1 MRNPNDSAMTGNLPI
16 QSITDRMSE
25 SPENLMST
33 SMRETDSLSMGA
45 LAVIVIG
52 PDQDRRRALA
62 TAIADS
68 QVNLIKELPAYPN
81 FDDLNRILA
90 ADYDVMIIDLDP
102 DPERALEVVENTCA
116 RTSLLTLMIFS
127 SQSDPELL
135 VRCMRAG
142 AREFLRV
149 PVSPASMGEALVRA
163 AVRRDEVRRQKKATG
178 KLFVFAGAKGGSGV
192 TTIASNFSLSLARE
206 SGQKAALVDLNL
218 HLGDAALALNLTPKF
233 SIMDAF
239 DNWQRLDADLLNV
252 LFTKHSSGLSVLAAP
267 DSVVSF
273 QPARQTVQKLLRIA
287 RDNFDFVVV
296 DGGSGSAFTY
306 EALFEMADTVY
317 LVTQIG
323 VPELRN
329 ANRFVTRFFSD
340 PENRKLE
347 VVLNRVPSRNLEI
360 DEPSITKAL
369 TRPARWKIPN
379 DFANAR
385 RAQNTG
391 VPIADQRSPISRVI
405 AQMAQAASG
414 RDPDPRKKKRFGL
427 FG

>member
-1 MRNPNDSAMTGNLPI
+1 VKNPIASVMTGNLPI
-16 QSITDRMSE
+16 QSTTKPMRE

-52 PDQDRRRALA
+52 PDQERRRAL
-62 TAIADS
+62 TKVIADS
-68 QVNLIKELPAYPN
+68 QASVVKELPAYPN

-90 ADYDVMIIDLDP
+90 ADHDVIMIDLDS
-102 DPERALEVVENTCA
+102 DPERALEIVENTCA
-116 RTSLLTLMIFS
+116 RTSLLTVMIFS

-142 AREFLRV
+142 AREFLRA
-149 PVSPASMGEALVRA
+149 PVSPASMAEALVRA
-163 AVRRDEVRRQKKATG
+163 AVRRDEVRRQKKTLG
-178 KLFVFAGAKGGSGV
+178 KLFIFAGAKGGSGV
-192 TTIASNFSLSLARE
+192 TTVASNFSLSLAKE
-206 SGQKAALVDLNL
+206 SGQKVALLDLNF

-233 SIMDAF
+233 SIADALE
-239 DNWQRLDADLLNV
+239 NSQRLDADLLNV
-252 LFTKHSSGLSVLAAP
+252 LLTKHQSGLSVLAAP
-267 DSVVSF
+267 DSVATL
-273 QPARQTVQKLLRIA
+273 QPARPTIQKLLRIA
-287 RDNFDFVVV
+287 RDSFDFVVV
-296 DGGSGSAFTY
+296 DGGSNSVFLY
-306 EALFEMADTVY
+306 EALFEMTDRVY

-369 TRPARWKIPN
+369 TRAARWKIPN
-379 DFANAR
+379 DFASAR

-391 VPIADQRSPISRVI
+391 VPIVDQRSPISRAI
-405 AQMAQAASG
+405 AEMAQTASG
-414 RDPDPRKKKRFGL
+414 HGDLRKKKRFGL

>member
-1 MRNPNDSAMTGNLPI
+1 VKNPIASVMTGNLPI
-16 QSITDRMSE
+16 QSTTKPMRE

-33 SMRETDSLSMGA
+33 SMREADSLSMGA

-52 PDQDRRRALA
+52 PDQERRRALA
-62 TAIADS
+62 KIIADS
-68 QVNLIKELPAYPN
+68 QANIVRELPAYPN

-90 ADYDVMIIDLDP
+90 ADHDVMMIDLDS
-102 DPERALEVVENTCA
+102 DPERALEIVENTCA
-116 RTSLLTLMIFS
+116 RTSLLTVMIFS

-142 AREFLRV
+142 AREFLRT
-149 PVSPASMGEALVRA
+149 PVSAASMAEALVRA
-163 AVRRDEVRRQKKATG
+163 AVRRDEVRRKKKTAG
-178 KLFVFAGAKGGSGV
+178 KLLVFAGAKGGSGV
-192 TTIASNFSLSLARE
+192 TTIASNFSLSLAKD
-206 SGQKAALVDLNL
+206 SGQKIALIDLNL

-239 DNWQRLDADLLNV
+239 DNWQRLDADLLNA
-252 LFTKHSSGLSVLAAP
+252 LLTKHSSGLSVLAAP
-267 DSVVSF
+267 DSLISF
-273 QPARQTVQKLLRIA
+273 QPSRQTIQKLLRIA

-296 DGGSGSAFTY
+296 DSGSDSAFIY
-306 EALFEMADTVY
+306 DPLFEMADQVY

-323 VPELRN
+323 VAELRN

-369 TRPARWKIPN
+369 TRVARWKIPN
-379 DFANAR
+379 DFGSAR

-391 VPIADQRSPISRVI
+391 VPILAQRSPISRVI
-405 AQMAQAASG
+405 AEMAQTASG
-414 RDPDPRKKKRFGL
+414 RHPDPRRKRFGL
-427 FG
+427 F

>member
-1 MRNPNDSAMTGNLPI
+1 
-16 QSITDRMSE
+16 
-25 SPENLMST
+25 MST

-45 LAVIVIG
+45 LAVILIG
-52 PDQDRRRALA
+52 PDQERRRALA
-62 TAIADS
+62 RVVPES
-68 QVNLIKELPAYPN
+68 QANIVKELPAYPN
-81 FDDLNRILA
+81 FDDLGRILA

-149 PVSPASMGEALVRA
+149 PISTGSMAEALVRA
-163 AVRRDEVRRQKKATG
+163 AVRRDEVRRQKRTSG
-178 KLFVFAGAKGGSGV
+178 KLLVFAGAKGGSGV
-192 TTIASNFSLSLARE
+192 TTLASNFSLSLAKD
-206 SGQKAALVDLNL
+206 SGQKVALLDLNL

-252 LFTKHSSGLSVLAAP
+252 LFTKHNSGLSVLAAP
-267 DSVVSF
+267 DSVVTF
-273 QPARQTVQKLLRIA
+273 QPGRQIIQKLLRVA
-287 RDNFDFVVV
+287 RDNFDSVVV
-296 DGGSGSAFTY
+296 DGGSSPGAIY
-306 EALFEMADTVY
+306 EALFDIADTVY

-329 ANRFVTRFFSD
+329 ANRFVTCFFPD
-340 PENRKLE
+340 PENTKLQI
-347 VVLNRVPSRNLEI
+347 VLNRVPSRNLEI

-379 DFANAR
+379 DFASAR

-391 VPIADQRSPISRVI
+391 VPIVAQRSPISRMI
-405 AQMAQAASG
+405 DEMAQAALG
-414 RDPDPRKKKRFGL
+414 RGPDPRKKKRFGL